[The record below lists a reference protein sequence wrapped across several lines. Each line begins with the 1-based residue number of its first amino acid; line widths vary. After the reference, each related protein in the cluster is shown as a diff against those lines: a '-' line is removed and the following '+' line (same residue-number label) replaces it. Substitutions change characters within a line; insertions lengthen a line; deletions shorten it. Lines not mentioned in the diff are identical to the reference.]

1 MKRIWLA
8 VMLLCMSM
16 SATAAENPVDEN
28 RLRQLSNELR
38 CLVCQNQSIADSS
51 ASLAVDLR
59 RQIQE
64 QMAAGRSDTEIR
76 QYMVDRYGDFILYSP
91 PFKASTFLLW
101 TGPFLFLAF
110 AIGFGIYLIRK
121 RSRNVVVPTAEPVA
135 GTDAEALW
143 QKERERHPE

>member
-1 MKRIWLA
+1 MKSICLA
-8 VMLLCMSM
+8 VMFFCA
-16 SATAAENPVDEN
+16 ATCAAAVESPVDEN

-59 RQIQE
+59 HQIKE

-110 AIGFGIYLIRK
+110 AIGFGVFLIRK
-121 RSRNVVVPTAEPVA
+121 RSRNAVALTVEPTT

-143 QKERERHPE
+143 QQEKERSPE